1 VWQVVAGLVRSKEV
15 LQSWLPGA
23 LALGGICLSRLWSEP
38 LLLALAELVS
48 IALLFAVFMF
58 AWNARAFLDSDYFL
72 VLGIACLSLAILEGL
87 HMFSH
92 PWFSLVPG
100 GIETSARALLAG
112 RYLQGVSFLVALAFV
127 QRKLR
132 PIPTLLSFLGVAA
145 ALVAAILLVSRPS
158 CYTPDGNAT
167 LFYFASHWFTAGLV
181 LAALALLHHSGHR
194 FHPRVLALVSA
205 AIAVTALASVAF
217 SLTQLLSGPWQ
228 ALGQLLLAM
237 SSYLIYKA
245 FVETGFTR
253 PFDSLFH
260 NLTEAE
266 ARMRDISL
274 RDDLTGLYNRR
285 GFFSLAEQQTKLSQR
300 TGRNM
305 LLFYCDLNAM
315 KSINDTLGHHEGD
328 RALTDVAAILS
339 ETFRESDI
347 IARIGGD
354 EFAVLAIESD
364 DTSVGMLRMRL
375 ERNLIAFA
383 DSAGRPYDISLSIGV
398 ATYDPLLSE
407 SLDQVL
413 SRADDLMYRQ
423 KQARRRNGKEHLN
436 T

>member
-1 VWQVVAGLVRSKEV
+1 VWQVLAGFVRSKEV

-23 LALGGICLSRLWSEP
+23 LVLGGICLTSLWSET
-38 LLLALAELVS
+38 LLLALAEVVS
-48 IALLFAVFMF
+48 ITLFFAVFMF

-72 VLGIACLSLAILEGL
+72 LLGFACLSLAILEGL

-92 PWFSLVPG
+92 PWFGLVPG
-100 GIETSARALLAG
+100 GIETSTRALLAG
-112 RYLQGVSFLVALAFV
+112 RYLQAVSFLVAAAFV

-132 PIPTLLSFLGVAA
+132 PLPTLLSFLGVTA
-145 ALVAAILLVSRPS
+145 ALVAGILLVSRPC
-158 CYTPDGNAT
+158 CYAADGGAT
-167 LFYFASHWFTAGLV
+167 IFNLASHWVTAGILV
-181 LAALALLHHSGHR
+181 AALALLNHSGHR

-217 SLTQLLSGPWQ
+217 GLTHWLSGPWQ
-228 ALGQLLLAM
+228 ALGHLLIAV
-237 SSYLIYKA
+237 STYLIFKA

-253 PFDSLFH
+253 PYDLLFH
-260 NLTEAE
+260 NLKEAE
-266 ARMRDISL
+266 AQMRAITL
-274 RDDLTGLYNRR
+274 RDELTGLYNRR

-315 KSINDTLGHHEGD
+315 KTINDTLGHQEGD
-328 RALTDVAAILS
+328 RALTDVAAILR

-354 EFAVLAIESD
+354 EFAILAIESD

-375 ERNLIAFA
+375 ETNLIAFA
-383 DSAGRPYDISLSIGV
+383 DRAGRPYDISLSIGE

-407 SLDQVL
+407 SLDRVL

-423 KQARRRNGKEHLN
+423 KQARRHNGKEHPN

>member
-1 VWQVVAGLVRSKEV
+1 MSGSKET
-15 LQSWLPGA
+15 LRSLLPIT
-23 LALGGICLSRLWSEP
+23 LVLGGICLTGLWSES
-38 LLLALAELVS
+38 LLLALIEVLS
-48 IALLFAVFMF
+48 ITLLFAVFMF
-58 AWNARAFLDSDYFL
+58 AWNARALLDSDYFL
-72 VLGIACLSLAILEGL
+72 LLGMACLALAIIEVL

-92 PWFSLVPG
+92 PWFGLVPG
-100 GIETSARALLAG
+100 GIETSTRALLAG
-112 RYLQGVSFLVALAFV
+112 RYLQAVSLLVAVAFV

-132 PIPTLLSFLGVAA
+132 PLPTLLSFLAVAA
-145 ALVAAILLVSRPS
+145 AVVAAILLVSRPC
-158 CYTPDGNAT
+158 CYTPDSNPT
-167 LFYFASHWFTAGLV
+167 LFTSASYCVTVGILV
-181 LAALALLHHSGHR
+181 AALALLKHSGHR
-194 FHPRVLALVSA
+194 FHPRVLVLVSA

-217 SLTQLLSGPWQ
+217 GLTHLLSGPWQ
-228 ALGQLLLAM
+228 ALGQLLLAV
-237 SSYLIYKA
+237 SFYLIYKA
-245 FVETGFTR
+245 FVETGFTK
-253 PFDSLFH
+253 PYDLLFH
-260 NLTEAE
+260 NLKEAE
-266 ARMRDISL
+266 VHMRAMSL

-285 GFFSLAEQQTKLSQR
+285 GFFSLAEQQTRLSQR
-300 TGRNM
+300 SGRNM

-315 KSINDTLGHHEGD
+315 KSINDTLGHQAGD

-347 IARIGGD
+347 VARIGGD

-423 KQARRRNGKEHLN
+423 KQARRHNGKEHLHR
-436 T
+436 

>member
-1 VWQVVAGLVRSKEV
+1 MVAGLSGSKET
-15 LQSWLPGA
+15 LRSLLPIT
-23 LALGGICLSRLWSEP
+23 LVLGGICLTGLWSES
-38 LLLALAELVS
+38 LLLALIEVLS
-48 IALLFAVFMF
+48 ITLLFAVFMF
-58 AWNARAFLDSDYFL
+58 ASNARAFLDSDYFL
-72 VLGIACLSLAILEGL
+72 LLGMACLALAIIEVL

-92 PWFSLVPG
+92 PWFGLVPG
-100 GIETSARALLAG
+100 GIETSTRALLAG
-112 RYLQGVSFLVALAFV
+112 RYLQAVSLLLAVAFV

-132 PIPTLLSFLGVAA
+132 PLPTLLSFLAVAA
-145 ALVAAILLVSRPS
+145 AVVAAILLASRPC
-158 CYTPDGNAT
+158 CYTPDGNPT
-167 LFYFASHWFTAGLV
+167 LFTSASYCVTVGILV
-181 LAALALLHHSGHR
+181 AALALLKHSGHR

-217 SLTQLLSGPWQ
+217 GLTHLLSGPWQ
-228 ALGQLLLAM
+228 ALGQLLLAV
-237 SSYLIYKA
+237 SFYLIYKA
-245 FVETGFTR
+245 FVETGFTK
-253 PFDSLFH
+253 PYDLLFH
-260 NLTEAE
+260 NLKEAE
-266 ARMRDISL
+266 VHMRTMSL

-285 GFFSLAEQQTKLSQR
+285 GFFSLAEQQTRLSQR
-300 TGRNM
+300 SGRNM

-315 KSINDTLGHHEGD
+315 KSINDTLGHQAGD

-347 IARIGGD
+347 VARIGGD

-383 DSAGRPYDISLSIGV
+383 DNAGRPYDISLSIGV

-423 KQARRRNGKEHLN
+423 KQARRHNGKEHLHR
-436 T
+436 

>member
-1 VWQVVAGLVRSKEV
+1 MVAGLSRSKEK
-15 LQSWLPGA
+15 LRSLLPGSIV
-23 LALGGICLSRLWSEP
+23 LGGICLTGLWSES
-38 LLLALAELVS
+38 LLLALIEVLS
-48 IALLFAVFMF
+48 ITLLFAVFMF
-58 AWNARAFLDSDYFL
+58 AWNARALLDSDYFL
-72 VLGIACLSLAILEGL
+72 LLGMACLALAIIEVL

-92 PWFSLVPG
+92 PWFGLVPG
-100 GIETSARALLAG
+100 GIETSTRALLAG
-112 RYLQGVSFLVALAFV
+112 RYLQTVSLLVAVAFV

-132 PIPTLLSFLGVAA
+132 PLPTLLSFLGVAA
-145 ALVAAILLVSRPS
+145 AVVVAILLVSGPC
-158 CYTPDGNAT
+158 CYTPDGNPT
-167 LFYFASHWFTAGLV
+167 LLNSASYCITVGILV
-181 LAALALLHHSGHR
+181 AALALLKHSGHR

-217 SLTQLLSGPWQ
+217 GLTHLLSGPWQ
-228 ALGQLLLAM
+228 ALGQLLLAV
-237 SSYLIYKA
+237 SFYLIYKA
-245 FVETGFTR
+245 FVETGFTK
-253 PFDSLFH
+253 PYDLLFH
-260 NLTEAE
+260 NLKEAE
-266 ARMRDISL
+266 VRMRAASL

-285 GFFSLAEQQTKLSQR
+285 GFFSLAEQQTRLSQR

-315 KSINDTLGHHEGD
+315 KSINDTLGHQAGD
-328 RALTDVAAILS
+328 RALTDVAAILR

-347 IARIGGD
+347 VARIGGD

-423 KQARRRNGKEHLN
+423 KQARRHNGKEHLHR
-436 T
+436 

>member
-1 VWQVVAGLVRSKEV
+1 MVAAFVRSKEV

-23 LALGGICLSRLWSEP
+23 LVLAGICLTGLWSES
-38 LLLALAELVS
+38 LLLALAEVVYITLF
-48 IALLFAVFMF
+48 FAVFMF

-72 VLGIACLSLAILEGL
+72 LLGIACLSLAILEGL

-92 PWFSLVPG
+92 PWFGLVPG
-100 GIETSARALLAG
+100 GIETSTRALLAG
-112 RYLQGVSFLVALAFV
+112 RYLQGVSFLVAVAFV

-132 PIPTLLSFLGVAA
+132 PLPTLLSFLGVTA
-145 ALVAAILLVSRPS
+145 ALVAAILLVSRPC
-158 CYTPDGNAT
+158 CYAADGGAT
-167 LFYFASHWFTAGLV
+167 IFNLASHWVTAGVLV
-181 LAALALLHHSGHR
+181 AALALLNHSGHR

-217 SLTQLLSGPWQ
+217 SLTHLLSGPWQ
-228 ALGQLLLAM
+228 ALGQLMLAM

-245 FVETGFTR
+245 FVETGFTK
-253 PFDSLFH
+253 PYDSMFH
-260 NLTEAE
+260 NLKEAE
-266 ARMRDISL
+266 AHMRAVSL

-328 RALTDVAAILS
+328 RALTDVAAILTES
-339 ETFRESDI
+339 FRESDI

-364 DTSVGMLRMRL
+364 DTSTGMLRMRL
-375 ERNLIAFA
+375 ERNLIAFS
-383 DSAGRPYDISLSIGV
+383 DSAVRPYDISLSIGV

-407 SLDQVL
+407 SLDRVL

-423 KQARRRNGKEHLN
+423 KQARRHNGKEHPR

>member
-1 VWQVVAGLVRSKEV
+1 MSGSKET
-15 LQSWLPGA
+15 LRSLLPIT
-23 LALGGICLSRLWSEP
+23 LVLGGICLTGLWSES
-38 LLLALAELVS
+38 LLLALIEVLS
-48 IALLFAVFMF
+48 ITLLFAVFMF
-58 AWNARAFLDSDYFL
+58 AWNARALLDSDYFL
-72 VLGIACLSLAILEGL
+72 LLGMACLALAIIEVL

-92 PWFSLVPG
+92 PWFGLVPG
-100 GIETSARALLAG
+100 GIETSTRAMLAG
-112 RYLQGVSFLVALAFV
+112 RYLQAASLLVAVAFV

-132 PIPTLLSFLGVAA
+132 PLPTLLSFLGVAA
-145 ALVAAILLVSRPS
+145 AVVAAILLVSRPC
-158 CYTPDGNAT
+158 CYTPDGNPT
-167 LFYFASHWFTAGLV
+167 IFNYASYCITVGILV
-181 LAALALLHHSGHR
+181 AALALLKHSGHR

-217 SLTQLLSGPWQ
+217 GLTHLLSGPWQ
-228 ALGQLLLAM
+228 ALGQLLLAV
-237 SSYLIYKA
+237 SFYLIYKA
-245 FVETGFTR
+245 FVETGFTK
-253 PFDSLFH
+253 PYDLLFH
-260 NLTEAE
+260 NLKEAE
-266 ARMRDISL
+266 LHMRAMSL

-285 GFFSLAEQQTKLSQR
+285 GFFSLAEQQTRLSQR

-315 KSINDTLGHHEGD
+315 KSINDTLGHQAGD

-347 IARIGGD
+347 VARIGGD

-383 DSAGRPYDISLSIGV
+383 DNAGRPYDISLSIGV

-423 KQARRRNGKEHLN
+423 KQARRHNGKEHLHR
-436 T
+436 